1 MEGINTTTQV
11 ENLKLN
17 VSNIKSFL
25 IKSNTQVRRIDSKK
39 TALISKEVQDRR
51 RVEAEQKVETKIKPG
66 MGFGKKILSG
76 VGGMVM
82 SIKDRIINFFGYLI
96 LGFLVDKLPI
106 ILEKVSSFVKTVGPF
121 VVGTV
126 KALGVIASGIGSVYN
141 SISSLF
147 KPDDAKKNIQ
157 QSEKELRGL
166 DGEIDA
172 DGIVIPEMPFAPM
185 APGNMFPQPTPQAS
199 PQISPPQGF
208 SGGSNPKIQ
217 KRNRGGSVNKQSQA
231 NQQPKRTTI
240 GNEKTNP
247 IKLFS
252 KTSEQNTETTDLYN
266 KNMSKFEEIVKT
278 LKTIKK
284 FGGDGDEKPNENP
297 QGPGPKT
304 RPASELTPIAVRPD
318 EVIGT
323 VGYTGY
329 TVPAGPGGS
338 HIHIENYTNPG
349 SSIPD
354 SVKDNIL
361 VSGIPMTE
369 RLRFTSGIG
378 YRWGKMHT
386 GEDFAGDPDQKI
398 TLQGGLKY
406 IQFIPN
412 RGDGYGNRVII
423 ESNGVQYTLNH
434 LNSGPDD
441 ETALLKRQQEKI
453 AERKKQE
460 REAKKT
466 LAILKSLE
474 KKPISIDTPVDDPTK
489 VLLLPIVVG
498 GDTPPTKSSAL
509 LDLSPIPPILMPQTP
524 RSAFSLNNIP

>member
-1 MEGINTTTQV
+1 MEELNTTTQV

-17 VSNIKSFL
+17 VTNIKSFL

-39 TALISKEVQDRR
+39 TALIGKEVQDRR
-51 RVEAEQKVETKIKPG
+51 RAEAEQKAETKIKPG

-82 SIKDRIINFFGYLI
+82 SIKDRIINFFGYLV

-106 ILEKVSSFVKTVGPF
+106 IIEKVSSFIKTVGPF

-166 DGEIDA
+166 DREIDT

-185 APGNMFPQPTPQAS
+185 APGNMFPQQTPQAS
-199 PQISPPQGF
+199 PQISPPQ
-208 SGGSNPKIQ
+208 SSPEGSIPKIQ
-217 KRNRGGSVNKQSQA
+217 KRNKGGAVNKQSRA

-247 IKLFS
+247 VKLFS
-252 KTSEQNTETTDLYN
+252 KTSEQNKETTDLYD
-266 KNMSKFEEIVKT
+266 KNMSKFEDIVKT

-284 FGGDGDEKPNENP
+284 FGGDGNERPNENP
-297 QGPGPKT
+297 GEGPRT
-304 RPASELTPIAVRPD
+304 RPASDLTPVAVRSD
-318 EVIGT
+318 EVIGS
-323 VGYTGY
+323 VGYTGT

-349 SSIPD
+349 ASIPD
-354 SVKDNIL
+354 SVKNNIL
-361 VSGIPMTE
+361 VSGIPMTQ

-378 YRWGKMHT
+378 MRWGSMHR
-386 GEDFAGDPDQKI
+386 GEDYAGDPDQKI

-406 IQFIPN
+406 VQFIPN

-441 ETALLKRQQEKI
+441 ETSLLKRQQEKI

-466 LAILKSLE
+466 LAILKGLE
-474 KKPISIDTPVDDPTK
+474 KKPLSIDTSVDDPQTK
-489 VLLLPIVVG
+489 LLLLPIV
-498 GDTPPTKSSAL
+498 TQAPPPPISSGNA
-509 LDLSPIPPILMPQTP
+509 SPIQVPVLFDITKP

>member
-1 MEGINTTTQV
+1 MEELNTTTQV

-17 VSNIKSFL
+17 VTNIKSFL

-51 RVEAEQKVETKIKPG
+51 RVEAEQKAEKPTVPG

-82 SIKDRIINFFGYLI
+82 SIKDRIINFFGYLV
-96 LGFLVDKLPI
+96 LGFLVNKLPQI
-106 ILEKVSSFVKTVGPF
+106 IDGVSSFLKTVGPF

-126 KALGVIASGIGSVYN
+126 KALGVIATGIGSVYN

-147 KPDDAKKNIQ
+147 KPDEAKKNIQ

-199 PQISPPQGF
+199 PQISPPQ
-208 SGGSNPKIQ
+208 SSPEGSIPKIQ

-266 KNMSKFEEIVKT
+266 KNMSKFEEIVAT

-284 FGGDGDEKPNENP
+284 FGGDGDEKPMDNKPGNK
-297 QGPGPKT
+297 GPRT
-304 RPASELTPIAVRPD
+304 RPASDLTPIDVRSD

-323 VGYTGY
+323 VGYTGS
-329 TVPAGPGGS
+329 TEPKGPGGS

-349 SSIPD
+349 TAIPN

-361 VSGIPMTE
+361 VSGIPMTQ
-369 RLRFTSGIG
+369 RLRFTSGIKW
-378 YRWGKMHT
+378 RWGRMHN
-386 GEDFAGDPDQKI
+386 GEDWAGDPDQNI

-406 IQFIPN
+406 VQFIPD

-423 ESNGVQYTLNH
+423 ESGGVQYTLNH
-434 LNSGPDD
+434 LNSGPGD
-441 ETALLKRQQEKI
+441 ETALIKRQQQKI
-453 AERKKQE
+453 AENKKQQ
-460 REAKKT
+460 REANKT
-466 LAILKSLE
+466 LAVLKGLE
-474 KKPISIDTPVDDPTK
+474 KNPLNIDTPVDDLQTK
-489 VLLLPIVVG
+489 LLILPLIRQETTVI
-498 GDTPPTKSSAL
+498 PSSQNAA
-509 LDLSPIPPILMPQTP
+509 SIPPILMPQAP
-524 RSAFSLNNIP
+524 KPAFSLFIP